1 MSAARHAAAG
11 LLVLA
16 LVPGTARAQLSLS
29 GGQRAITPPESLYQ
43 QLVAQARTRF
53 AQAGVEPSTISW
65 RLLDD
70 AIRQGVSR
78 LGPTAAAADM
88 VSLTRRSL
96 NAFVDDMIHAASYE
110 NGGLVAHETTF
121 IEAMRRCKPARYPIC
136 P

>member
-1 MSAARHAAAG
+1 MGTARYAAAG

-16 LVPGTARAQLSLS
+16 LLPGTMHAQLSLG
-29 GGQRAITPPESLYQ
+29 GGQRAVTPPESLYQ

-53 AQAGVEPSTISW
+53 AQAGVEPSESSW
-65 RLLDD
+65 SLLDH

-78 LGPTAAAADM
+78 LGPAAAAADM

-121 IEAMRRCKPARYPIC
+121 MEAMRRCKPARYPIC